1 MSVTTD
7 YRQQLLEEISDLS
20 PQELEK
26 IYQVVVFLKEEFMA
40 PDEARYHTESWIQ
53 AEREATEAHKRGG
66 LPRFHSVRELAEYIE
81 AGIAETT
88 E

>member
-20 PQELEK
+20 PRELER
-26 IYQVVVFLKEEFMA
+26 IYRVVVLLKEEFMA
-40 PDEARYHTESWIQ
+40 PDEARYYTESWIQ
-53 AEREATEAHKRGG
+53 AEREATEAYGRGG

-81 AGIAETT
+81 AGVTETT

>member
-1 MSVTTD
+1 MSVTID

-26 IYQVVVFLKEEFMA
+26 IYRVVVFLKGEFMA
-40 PDEARYHTESWIQ
+40 PDEARYYTESWIQ
-53 AEREATEAHKRGG
+53 AEQEATEAHKRGG

>member
-26 IYQVVVFLKEEFMA
+26 IYRVVVFLKEEFIA

-53 AEREATEAHKRGG
+53 AEREATEAYKRGG
-66 LPRFHSVRELAEYIE
+66 LPRFHSVRELAEYVE
-81 AGIAETT
+81 ADIAETT